1 MRHFPRM
8 EECETLGDAEGWM
21 KGGRKRGESV
31 SYFTPSLPPSPC
43 FSLFLSPSSLFPPPA
58 SLPPCLPLLTRN
70 RLNGREGRRRRCF
83 SPQVVARHP
92 GNAAFPVLPP
102 LLPRFFSSGTFRAFD
117 SVALILYNSPP
128 PSSLTLSLFL
138 SLSLFFL
145 LLPLLPP
152 LPASI
157 SEYSVELWSLIV
169 GIGELLMLD
178 RRLLK
183 NLSSILEFQQT
194 LRDAT
199 IGQWRSVV
207 PAGLLLSWD
216 FAANATSFPPP
227 FPTIASFI

>member
-1 MRHFPRM
+1 M

-152 LPASI
+152 
-157 SEYSVELWSLIV
+157 
-169 GIGELLMLD
+169 
-178 RRLLK
+178 
-183 NLSSILEFQQT
+183 
-194 LRDAT
+194 
-199 IGQWRSVV
+199 
-207 PAGLLLSWD
+207 
-216 FAANATSFPPP
+216 PPRKY
-227 FPTIASFI
+227 I